1 MGLKSPVPPVSESH
15 VRPVQDVPGDDAMGG
30 AEPGA
35 ELGEEDV
42 RSYSQQQSFLF
53 NETIAASIRK
63 NRVKKGGWKCASV
76 SG

>member
-1 MGLKSPVPPVSESH
+1 MW
-15 VRPVQDVPGDDAMGG
+15 G

-42 RSYSQQQSFLF
+42 GANSQEQGLLL
-53 NETIAASIRK
+53 NEAIAASIK
-63 NRVKKGGWKCASV
+63 NTVTKRWKCASV

>member
-1 MGLKSPVPPVSESH
+1 
-15 VRPVQDVPGDDAMGG
+15 MGG

-42 RSYSQQQSFLF
+42 GANSQQQGLLL
-53 NETIAASIRK
+53 NEAITASIK
-63 NRVKKGGWKCASV
+63 NTATKRWKCASV